1 MSSREGDSA
10 NFSNFMQ
17 LHRNLLDCYA
27 SGGVNPSVYKHMDPA
42 TQRDFCYSA
51 RTQVEDQLF
60 KQRVRPQDFF
70 KALQSQ

>member
-10 NFSNFMQ
+10 IFNNFMQ
-17 LHRNLLDCYA
+17 LHRNMLDCYA
-27 SGGVNPSVYKHMDPA
+27 SGGMNPALYKNLDAA
-42 TQRDFCYSA
+42 TQKDFCYA
-51 RTQVEDQLF
+51 ERTQVEDQLF